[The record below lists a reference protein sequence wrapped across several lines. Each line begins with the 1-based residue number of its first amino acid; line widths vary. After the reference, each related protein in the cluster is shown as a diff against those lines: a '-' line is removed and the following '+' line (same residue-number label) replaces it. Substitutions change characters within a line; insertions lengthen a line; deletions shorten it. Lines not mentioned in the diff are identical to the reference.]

1 MLNPSRLLVKFGQQ
15 AVLLACTVLTLMILP
30 FPAMA
35 EVKQAGVKVYQSWGE
50 LENSVPD
57 QSIHAFNTQFPDR
70 QWWESFHDP
79 QLTVYIQAA
88 IQNSPSIQIPLHQLE
103 ASRALVRQAVAKELP
118 SVNLNP
124 SVYRLGLPDTVTQQL
139 PLSNNQFLYNLPLQL
154 SYEVDWFGK
163 NWDSVQ
169 LAKKRTEAAE
179 LQSKAVI
186 TAVLGEVSAAYINL
200 LRTDALLDH
209 QQQQVTLLK
218 QIATL
223 ETSRYQAGLLDQQT
237 VLDAQRNAL
246 EAENTLKSLQS
257 QQAIWSHQLAI
268 FTGSPPATA
277 QQLER
282 RTLLQMELPVET
294 PAGMPVDL
302 LTRRPDILAK
312 EALLESARIDVKVAR
327 KAFLP
332 TLNIGSLV
340 GTAGLQFSKLW
351 DWSNVLNLQNLLL
364 NQPVFRGGQL
374 SAELNYKKTKQKEAL
389 ENYRLT
395 VLTGLKEVED
405 SLSTLKSLQSQQ
417 DATQQ
422 QMQMTQQKLALNQSL
437 QQQGLIAK
445 LDVLKSQSELNRYQQ
460 AVLAQ
465 KADAAIATIS
475 LYKALGG
482 GF

>member
-1 MLNPSRLLVKFGQQ
+1 
-15 AVLLACTVLTLMILP
+15 
-30 FPAMA
+30 MA

-50 LENSVPD
+50 LENPVLDHSGKH
-57 QSIHAFNTQFPDR
+57 QSAHTFSNQFPDR
-70 QWWESFHDP
+70 LWWESFHDP

-88 IQNSPSIQIPLHQLE
+88 IQNSPSIQIALHQLE
-103 ASRALVRQAVAKELP
+103 SSRALVRQAVAKELP
-118 SVNLNP
+118 SVNLSP
-124 SVYRLGLPDTVTQQL
+124 SVYRLGLPSNLTQQL
-139 PLSNNQFLYNLPLQL
+139 PLSRNQFLYNLPLQL

-163 NWDSVQ
+163 NWDGVQ
-169 LAKKRTEAAE
+169 SAKKRTEAVE
-179 LQSKAVI
+179 LQSKAAV
-186 TAVLGEVSAAYINL
+186 TAVLGEVSGAYINL

-223 ETSRYQAGLLDQQT
+223 ETSRYEAGLTDQKT
-237 VLDAQRNAL
+237 VLDAERDAL
-246 EAENTLKSLQS
+246 AAENTVKRLQS
-257 QQAIWSHQLAI
+257 QQALWSHQLAI
-268 FTGSPPATA
+268 FTGSPPAMA
-277 QQLER
+277 RQLER
-282 RTLLQMELPVET
+282 RTLTQMELPSET
-294 PAGMPVDL
+294 PAGMPAVL
-302 LTRRPDILAK
+302 LSRRPDILAQ

-351 DWSNVLNLQNLLL
+351 DWSNVFNVQNLLL

-374 SAELNYKKTKQKEAL
+374 SAELNYKKAKQKEAL
-389 ENYRLT
+389 ENYRLA

-405 SLSTLKSLQSQQ
+405 SLSALKSLQSQQ
-417 DATQQ
+417 DATQR
-422 QMQMTQQKLALNQSL
+422 QMTVTEQKWLLNQSL
-437 QQQGLIAK
+437 LRQGLIAR
-445 LDVLKSQSELNRYQQ
+445 LDVLRTQSELNRYQQ
-460 AVLAQ
+460 ALLAQ